1 MIIKTFSCSHA
12 VEVKELVI
20 GVLKCEG
27 FEYDSAKDF
36 DLDDIE
42 KYYLKN
48 GGIFY
53 VGIMDGYIIGT
64 SAVKKI
70 DDSKCEIKRI
80 YLKREFRGRGFGKE
94 LFLKALKYAE
104 ENYPTIVLKTNV
116 GLKDSINMYIKNS
129 FSAVKKEGQILHF
142 EKKVHY

>member
-12 VEVKELVI
+12 KEVKELVI
-20 GVLKCEG
+20 GVLKGEG
-27 FEYDSAKDF
+27 FEYDSVKDF

-70 DDSKCEIKRI
+70 DDNKCEIKRI
-80 YLKREFRGRGFGKE
+80 YLKKEFRGRGFGKE
-94 LFLKALKYAE
+94 LFLKALEYAQD
-104 ENYPTIVLKTNV
+104 NYSTIVLKTNV
-116 GLKDSINMYIKNS
+116 ELKDSINMYIKNS

-142 EKKVHY
+142 EKKVHF